1 MAHLFCFGLGYSA
14 EHYVAEFGARFEA
27 ISGTVRDQEKADHI
41 ENSGF
46 GGRKVCPFV
55 FDGEN
60 PTVAVARALAS
71 VDAILVSIQPDAKGD
86 PVLRCFAEPI
96 ARAPA
101 RSIVYLST
109 VGVYG
114 DHQGAW
120 IDEATP
126 PSPVT
131 ARSRERIAAEEA
143 WRALA
148 DRAGKRLAV
157 LRLAGIYGPGQNALL
172 NVARGTAKRI
182 VKPGQVFNRIHVG
195 DIAQSIDAAFALHAD
210 GVFNVADDEP
220 AAGHDVVAYAASL
233 LDAPPPPEIPF
244 EDAAKSMSPMAL
256 SFYGEVKRVA
266 NAKLK
271 RELGVRLR
279 YPTYREGMRALY
291 DAGEHR

>member
-14 EHYVAEFGARFEA
+14 EHYVAEFGARFDA
-27 ISGTVRDQEKADHI
+27 ISGTVRVQEKADHI

-46 GGRKVCPFV
+46 GGRKVRAFV

-60 PTVAVARALAS
+60 ETIAVTRALSSA
-71 VDAILVSIQPDAKGD
+71 DAILVSIQPDEQGD
-86 PVLRCFAEPI
+86 PVLRCFAEAI
-96 ARAPA
+96 ARSAA

-120 IDEATP
+120 IDESTP

-131 ARSRERIAAEEA
+131 ARSRERIEAEEA

-195 DIAQSIDAAFALHAD
+195 DIAQSIDAAFALPAD
-210 GVFNVADDEP
+210 GLFNVADDEP

-233 LDAPPPPEIPF
+233 LEAPPPPEIPF
-244 EDAAKSMSPMAL
+244 EDAARSMSPMAR

-279 YPTYREGMRALY
+279 FPTYREGIRALY
-291 DAGEHR
+291 EAGDHR